1 MKGFIAFKEEEITK
15 THDLVLL
22 NKMCGRHDE
31 GFKEIDEDCLLLTN
45 FGVNMRFPFHL
56 EINRSDMKTALSA
69 AKKINI
75 YILKKIESAIDIDE

>member
-1 MKGFIAFKEEEITK
+1 
-15 THDLVLL
+15 
-22 NKMCGRHDE
+22 
-31 GFKEIDEDCLLLTN
+31 
-45 FGVNMRFPFHL
+45 MRFPFHL